1 VVQGFEHSVANTHI
15 IPASWLAGSKPVT
28 VAGYASNLLIV
39 TIVNVIGGG
48 LLVALVYWLICRKD
62 RGTK

>member
-1 VVQGFEHSVANTHI
+1 MVQGFEHSVANTHI
-15 IPASWLAGSKPVT
+15 IPASWLAGSKRVT

-39 TIVNVIGGG
+39 TIVIGSG
-48 LLVALVYWLICRKD
+48 LLVALVYWLIYRKD

>member
-1 VVQGFEHSVANTHI
+1 
-15 IPASWLAGSKPVT
+15 